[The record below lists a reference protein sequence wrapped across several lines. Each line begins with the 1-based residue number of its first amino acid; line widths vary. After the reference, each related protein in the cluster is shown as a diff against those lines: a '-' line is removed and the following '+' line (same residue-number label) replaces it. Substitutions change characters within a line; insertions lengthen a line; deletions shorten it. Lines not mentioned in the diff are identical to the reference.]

1 MFFPNVPQCSPY
13 SILNRF
19 FSTYLFSWYVYLN
32 FNFCFLHNLR
42 SLSSI
47 SPFVFLNYLLP
58 CSMIYPELPVSGVSS
73 DSFPRIELRTN
84 NPLRTR
90 QRRYFKNFKLSIR
103 WSCLNSRI
111 WQNWQ
116 NLDFFSHE
124 KIQKS
129 SGPILV
135 YILASP
141 YVENKFSWFCMVST
155 TKIHT

>member
-1 MFFPNVPQCSPY
+1 MSLCDAKNEVSCLIRDRDKTRKICNSRSSQCSPY

-73 DSFPRIELRTN
+73 DSFP
-84 NPLRTR
+84 
-90 QRRYFKNFKLSIR
+90 
-103 WSCLNSRI
+103 
-111 WQNWQ
+111 
-116 NLDFFSHE
+116 NLFSFCFHLT
-124 KIQKS
+124 S
-129 SGPILV
+129 SPSLLLQFDRLEV
-135 YILASP
+135 L
-141 YVENKFSWFCMVST
+141 
-155 TKIHT
+155 